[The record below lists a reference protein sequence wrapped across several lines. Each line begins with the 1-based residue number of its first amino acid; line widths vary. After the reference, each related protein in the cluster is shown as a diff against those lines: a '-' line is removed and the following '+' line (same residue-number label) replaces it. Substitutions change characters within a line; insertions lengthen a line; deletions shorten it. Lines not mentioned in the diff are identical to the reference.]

1 MILPGVS
8 MRGQRKLSRV
18 HGRVALAVV
27 AGLLAAAV
35 PAQAAKPLRVK
46 GGQLVDSQGRTVIL
60 HGVNVVFKRPPYVP
74 NGRAERTSFNAR
86 DVARLRSWGFN
97 TVRLGLSWKAL
108 MPTPGVVDQAYLKR
122 VLAITRLLEEEGIFY
137 LLDMHQDMWSERF
150 EGNGAPD
157 WATKD
162 DGIAFTSLGG
172 FPLNYAAP
180 AVGRSFTNFYEN
192 RDGIRDQYRR
202 AWEAVA
208 RAVRGKPY
216 ALGFD
221 LMNEPSC
228 ELQVDP
234 PCHIPPAAE
243 AYSRWL
249 LPFYD
254 DLVPALKRADPTH
267 PSFYEEGVTV
277 NFGYPTQIGRAPL
290 PAWKHRGTVLSHH
303 VYCSTAFRSVPCS
316 QQEPDA
322 FREAREST
330 KRNGVAALV
339 TEFGATEDLA
349 VLRRVVNL
357 ADRNGEGW
365 QYWQYKTYDDPTT
378 SASAESGGPD
388 AESIVD
394 VRGKVK
400 RSKLRVL
407 ARVFPQRIAGSGA
420 TWSFDDRTHVFRMS
434 WNATKGTT
442 VIALP
447 RVHFPRGARVNMGAG
462 HDGVAFED
470 GRDHVNVTERG
481 RVSVRLSPR

>member
-1 MILPGVS
+1 MG
-8 MRGQRKLSRV
+8 GQRKLSRV

-27 AGLLAAAV
+27 GVFLAGAL
-35 PAQAAKPLRVK
+35 PAQAAKPLRVN
-46 GGQLVDSQGRTVIL
+46 GGQLVDSQGRTVVL

-86 DVARLRSWGFN
+86 DVARLRAWGFN

-108 MPTPGVVDQAYLKR
+108 MPTPGVVDRSYLNK
-122 VLAITRLLEEEGIFY
+122 VLAITKLLEGQGIYY

-162 DGIAFTSLGG
+162 DGIAFQSLGG

-234 PCHIPPAAE
+234 PCHIPPFAE

-254 DLVPALKRADPTH
+254 DLIPALKRADPTH

-277 NFGYPTQIGRAPL
+277 NFGYPMLIGRAPL
-290 PAWKHRGTVLSHH
+290 PAWKHRGAVLSHH
-303 VYCSTAFRSVPCS
+303 VYCSTAFRAVPCS

-322 FREAREST
+322 FREARQST
-330 KRNGVAALV
+330 RRNGVAALL
-339 TEFGATEDLA
+339 TEFGATDE
-349 VLRRVVNL
+349 VSILRRIVNL

-378 SASAESGGPD
+378 QSSSEPGGAD
-388 AESIVD
+388 AESITD
-394 VRGKVK
+394 VNGKVK
-400 RSKLRVL
+400 RAKLRVL
-407 ARVFPQRIAGSGA
+407 ARIYPVAISGSGA
-420 TWSFDDRTHVFRMS
+420 KWNYDDRSGRFQMS
-434 WNATKGTT
+434 WVA
-442 VIALP
+442 
-447 RVHFPRGARVNMGAG
+447 RRGAPTIIRVPTILRLRPAAVRGT
-462 HDGVAFED
+462 
-470 GRDHVNVTERG
+470 RNVEEFRGGYYVSGSG
-481 RVSVRLSPR
+481 RVSITLRTR

>member
-1 MILPGVS
+1 MG
-8 MRGQRKLSRV
+8 GQRKLSRV

-27 AGLLAAAV
+27 GVFLAGAL
-35 PAQAAKPLRVK
+35 PAQAAKPLRVN
-46 GGQLVDSQGRTVIL
+46 GGQLVDSQGRTVVL

-86 DVARLRSWGFN
+86 DVARLRAWGFN

-108 MPTPGVVDQAYLKR
+108 MPTPGVVDRAYLNK
-122 VLAITRLLEEEGIFY
+122 VLAITKLLEGQGIYY

-162 DGIAFTSLGG
+162 DGIAFQSLGG

-234 PCHIPPAAE
+234 PCHIPPFAE

-254 DLVPALKRADPTH
+254 DLIPALKRADPTH

-277 NFGYPTQIGRAPL
+277 NFGYPMLIGRAPL
-290 PAWKHRGTVLSHH
+290 PAWKHRGAVLSHH

-322 FREAREST
+322 FREARQST
-330 KRNGVAALV
+330 RRNGVAALL
-339 TEFGATEDLA
+339 TEFGATDE
-349 VLRRVVNL
+349 VSILRRIVNL

-378 SASAESGGPD
+378 QSSSEPGGAD

-394 VRGKVK
+394 VNGKVK
-400 RSKLRVL
+400 RAKLRVL
-407 ARVFPQRIAGSGA
+407 ARIYPVAISGSGA
-420 TWSFDDRTHVFRMS
+420 KWNYDDRSGRFQMS
-434 WNATKGTT
+434 WVA
-442 VIALP
+442 
-447 RVHFPRGARVNMGAG
+447 RRGAPTIIRVPTILRLRPAAVRGT
-462 HDGVAFED
+462 
-470 GRDHVNVTERG
+470 RNVEEFRGGYYVSGSG
-481 RVSVRLSPR
+481 RVSITLRTR

>member
-1 MILPGVS
+1 
-8 MRGQRKLSRV
+8 V
-18 HGRVALAVV
+18 HGRVALALV
-27 AGLLAAAV
+27 AVFLAAAV

-46 GGQLVDSQGRTVIL
+46 GEQLVDSQGRTVIL
-60 HGVNVVFKRPPYVP
+60 HGVNVVFKRSPYLP
-74 NGRAERTSFNAR
+74 HGKAERTSFNAR

-108 MPTPGVVDQAYLKR
+108 MPTPGVVDQAYLRR
-122 VLAITRLLEEEGIFY
+122 VLAITQLMEKKGIFY
-137 LLDMHQDMWSERF
+137 LLDMHQDLWSERF
-150 EGNGAPD
+150 GGNGAPD

-162 DGIAFTSLGG
+162 DGIPFTSPAG
-172 FPLNYAAP
+172 FPLDYAAP

-234 PCHIPPAAE
+234 PCRIPPFPE

-254 DLVPALKRADPTH
+254 DLIPALKRADPTH

-290 PAWKHRGTVLSHH
+290 PAWKHRGSVLSHH
-303 VYCSTAFRSVPCS
+303 VYCSTVFRSVPCS
-316 QQEPDA
+316 AQEPDA

-330 KRNGVAALV
+330 KRNGVAALL
-339 TEFGATEDLA
+339 TEFGATDD
-349 VLRRVVNL
+349 VSTLRRIVDL

-378 SASAESGGPD
+378 QSSSEPGGAD
-388 AESIVD
+388 AESIVSAA
-394 VRGKVK
+394 GKVK
-400 RSKLRVL
+400 TAKLRVL
-407 ARVFPQRIAGSGA
+407 ERAYPSRIAGSGA
-420 TWSFDDRTHVFRMS
+420 KWTYNDRTGRFRMTWRAS
-434 WNATKGTT
+434 
-442 VIALP
+442 
-447 RVHFPRGARVNMGAG
+447 RG
-462 HDGVAFED
+462 GVTIVEIPHSRF
-470 GRDHVNVTERG
+470 GRD
-481 RVSVRLSPR
+481 VSVTFSGGVRSAVANGGVLAVQATGRSTVTVSPG